1 MVLYGDHCNLDFWL
15 FFCRAPR
22 MKKLYTFILCPV
34 FILLVSCG
42 NRENG
47 ENGREAGAAIRFVT
61 MDIFQQENNCDTSQ
75 NDCTTIYFSYPRIV
89 GSGNHALNETLNPQ
103 IERWLNGNDGTG
115 AKTLTPDR
123 KSCA

>member
-1 MVLYGDHCNLDFWL
+1 MKILKFNDLPTINEYFSSMVLYGDHCNRDFWL

-75 NDCTTIYFSYPRIV
+75 NECTTIYFSYPRKI
-89 GSGNHALNETLNPQ
+89 GSGNNALQRTE
-103 IERWLNGNDGTG
+103 ERSGGNDG
-115 AKTLTPDR
+115 
-123 KSCA
+123 